1 MFKLVKYEFRRTM
14 LKPLIALGIA
24 LLLELYMAFQLAIGA
39 TNNASATFALQ
50 VVLICVSYFAVMGLS
65 MSSYSKDLTE
75 KSGYMTFMV
84 PLSTYKVI
92 GAKLLNSFMQSSVFL
107 GLLLVFMPVNLSL
120 LEENFDESALIF
132 FEVMGYAIHGAMGE
146 IIVGFIKGIVMFFL
160 IVIVAYYSITATS
173 TTSKSKGVNG
183 VLAFFVCIL
192 LFIFLG
198 IFSEVISSITEQGT
212 VSELVANVIEI
223 IFYLVCIVIGFVV
236 TASSLEKKFNL

>member
-24 LLLELYMAFQLAIGA
+24 LLLELYMAFQLAIGS

-132 FEVMGYAIHGAMGE
+132 FEVMGYALHGAMGE

-173 TTSKSKGVNG
+173 TTSKVR
-183 VLAFFVCIL
+183 A
-192 LFIFLG
+192 
-198 IFSEVISSITEQGT
+198 
-212 VSELVANVIEI
+212 
-223 IFYLVCIVIGFVV
+223 
-236 TASSLEKKFNL
+236 